1 VNINNDEYVGTLAHH
16 IETEAAP
23 EGQGEYVRGKNYYCG
38 ILCYRIPG
46 ELNKTK
52 IYYISQSDIG
62 GFLPRSLI
70 DNTLPQAVMDFFSNI
85 KKTIEADGCNEFSF

>member
-1 VNINNDEYVGTLAHH
+1 MIITGTCIDIDRYSYSMITCIWKKYVVIFLVIVLCFAAHH

-46 ELNKTK
+46 
-52 IYYISQSDIG
+52 
-62 GFLPRSLI
+62 
-70 DNTLPQAVMDFFSNI
+70 
-85 KKTIEADGCNEFSF
+85 